1 MRLFR
6 YDSREGRV
14 VYVLRRSNRAHL
26 LYTAMSF
33 NILGVVAVAIGVV
46 IVIVAAVVVV
56 MLNNI
61 TKHVG
66 YTLVYR

>member
-1 MRLFR
+1 
-6 YDSREGRV
+6 
-14 VYVLRRSNRAHL
+14 
-26 LYTAMSF
+26 MSF